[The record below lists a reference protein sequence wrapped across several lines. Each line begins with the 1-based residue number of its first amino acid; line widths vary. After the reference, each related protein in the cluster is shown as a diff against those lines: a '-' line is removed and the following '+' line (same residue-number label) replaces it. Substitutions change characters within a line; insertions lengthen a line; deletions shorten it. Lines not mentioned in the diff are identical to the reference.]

1 MYDAVGATF
10 LSKDTKRFCL
20 NKRSETVSKPGTW
33 SFWGGKVESGE
44 TVIGA
49 LKRELQEEIGFVPEI
64 LKIHPLDIYQSSDGH
79 FMYHTF
85 VIITPKEFEP
95 KINHESQDYSWSKLK
110 KLPRV
115 YFRYH
120 NIHYNLL

>member
-10 LSKDTKRFCL
+10 LSKDTKKFCL

-33 SFWGGKVESGE
+33 SFWGGKVERGE

-64 LKIHPLDIYQSSDGH
+64 LKIHPLDIYQSSAWQV
-79 FMYHTF
+79 YRLA
-85 VIITPKEFEP
+85 P
-95 KINHESQDYSWSKLK
+95 LK
-110 KLPRV
+110 TL
-115 YFRYH
+115 Y
-120 NIHYNLL
+120 LLVLLFLSYE